1 MASRKQIR
9 KEEKYL
15 QVKNFVRAAIQVEGC
30 NKAMLNC
37 AYNDLKKELKK
48 ETSAVAAEVALKA
61 VYAAT
66 VASLHAKKAIV
77 RHSTLW
83 NDAPEWTPDKR
94 WTSSTFARAD

>member
-37 AYNDLKKELKK
+37 AYNDLKKEFKK
-48 ETSAVAAEVALKA
+48 EASSSAAEVAFA
-61 VYAAT
+61 AAYVAT
-66 VASLHAKKAIV
+66 VSSSRAKNAVVI
-77 RHSTLW
+77 HSTLW
-83 NDAPEWTPDKR
+83 DDAPEWTPDKR
-94 WTSSTFARAD
+94 WTSSTFTRAD

>member
-37 AYNDLKKELKK
+37 AYNDLKKEFKK
-48 ETSAVAAEVALKA
+48 EASAVAAEVSFAA
-61 VYAAT
+61 AYVAT
-66 VASLHAKKAIV
+66 VASLDAKEAIV
-77 RHSTLW
+77 RHSRLW
-83 NDAPEWTPDKR
+83 YDAPEWTPDKR
-94 WTSSTFARAD
+94 WTPSTFARAD